1 MTELKKKPL
10 FNPEGAPS
18 RRLGVCGI
26 EIGCARQNAV
36 ACGSSLSGIVSA
48 GARVCAAV
56 RSACPLMRREADLRD
71 GRLKVIASDGEGLS
85 DGAFIVHGGNVEC
98 IPVARATA

>member
-1 MTELKKKPL
+1 MHADTECAEKKRAPL
-10 FNPEGAPS
+10 
-18 RRLGVCGI
+18 
-26 EIGCARQNAV
+26 
-36 ACGSSLSGIVSA
+36 
-48 GARVCAAV
+48 RVGWVYAESKSDVPAAV

>member
-1 MTELKKKPL
+1 
-10 FNPEGAPS
+10 
-18 RRLGVCGI
+18 
-26 EIGCARQNAV
+26 
-36 ACGSSLSGIVSA
+36 
-48 GARVCAAV
+48 
-56 RSACPLMRREADLRD
+56 MRREADLRD

>member
-1 MTELKKKPL
+1 MHADTECAEKKRAPL
-10 FNPEGAPS
+10 RVGWVYAESKSDVPPKRCGVREQPVRNS
-18 RRLGVCGI
+18 VCG
-26 EIGCARQNAV
+26 R
-36 ACGSSLSGIVSA
+36 A
-48 GARVCAAV
+48 GVRRGPFRV
-56 RSACPLMRREADLRD
+56 PLMRREADLRD